1 MRSGR
6 AISRQ
11 PRQPRRP
18 RLARRHCRGL
28 GLFDALLGVILLS
41 MLALVGGQ
49 IAGTWVDRQLMA
61 GEARALAG
69 LARAGRLWVEGD
81 NAPALVRG
89 ILQGV
94 SFIELRNERMWG
106 ENQIELTPGRK
117 RTMTLRLWLADT
129 DRVMVIAR
137 ARGASGSAIP
147 PGVPGAAAAVPGVGA
162 IPERP
167 PGHPDELRLSGPDL
181 DFDMRVLNAVQPG
194 FAQRGDLFAL
204 AHVYTEHNCD
214 AYLHRDTDPDCPEA
228 TRMST
233 DLDMGGNDLIA
244 IDEIVADAVRI
255 GTIIGDL
262 SIEGGLEISD
272 ALSVGGH
279 TTLFGDLVVS
289 GAARVDGTLSV
300 GADLLVAGDLTA
312 TGTVSGGALV
322 FEGDLSVAGTA
333 SLGAV
338 RADDLIAGTVT
349 AQTVFGDTGEFR
361 NLHVEELT
369 VTGCNGCE
377 P

>member
-1 MRSGR
+1 MRCAR
-6 AISRQ
+6 VISRQ

-69 LARAGRLWVEGD
+69 LARAGRLWLEGD
-81 NAPALVRG
+81 STRAPG
-89 ILQGV
+89 PGMPQGV
-94 SFIELRNERMWG
+94 SFIDLEAARLWEAD
-106 ENQIELTPGRK
+106 QIRFTPGRK
-117 RTMTLRLWLADT
+117 RIMTLQLWLAAP

-137 ARGASGSAIP
+137 ARGAPGSAIP

-162 IPERP
+162 ILDS
-167 PGHPDELRLSGPDL
+167 PGETLMRGPDL
-181 DFDMRVLNAVQPG
+181 DFDMADLNVVQPG

-214 AYLHRDTDPDCPEA
+214 AYLHRVIVPGCPVA
-228 TRMST
+228 TRMVA

-244 IDEIVADAVRI
+244 IDEIVADTVRL

-262 SIEGGLEISD
+262 SIDGALVIND
-272 ALSVGGH
+272 ALSVLGQ
-279 TTLFGDLVVS
+279 TSLDDLVVS
-289 GAARVDGTLSV
+289 GAARVDGTLSAT
-300 GADLLVAGDLTA
+300 ADLMVAGGLTA

-322 FEGDLSVAGTA
+322 FDGDLSVAGTA

-338 RADDLIAGTVT
+338 QADDLIAGTVT
-349 AQTVFGDTGEFR
+349 AQRVFGDTGRFR
-361 NLHVEELT
+361 DLHVEDLT
-369 VTGCNGCE
+369 VTGCSGCE